1 MIRAVLFDFDGTL
14 YDRDL
19 ALRRMAEEQFA
30 TFRSELGVNGP
41 AFVSRLLALDD
52 HGHGRP
58 KHMHHKLAE
67 ELGFSPALADRLE
80 ACFRSNYPAHCHP
93 PDDCLS
99 TLGKLREEGI
109 KLGIVTN
116 GPVTWQMKKI
126 EKTGVSPFFD
136 TIVVSEAEGIQKPD
150 PRIFAR
156 ALERCGVEAG
166 ESIFVGDHP
175 EADILGARNAGLL
188 PVWKRKPYWEVPN
201 DILRINQLSEVL
213 SLVGLKSGLSGS
225 EKKKV

>member
-30 TFRSELGVNGP
+30 TFRSELGVSGST
-41 AFVSRLLALDD
+41 FVSRLLALDN

-67 ELGFSPALADRLE
+67 ELGFSQDLADRLE
-80 ACFRSNYPAHCHP
+80 ACFRSNYPDHCHP
-93 PDDCLS
+93 PDDCLL
-99 TLGKLREEGI
+99 TLGKLRKEGI
-109 KLGIVTN
+109 KLGIITN
-116 GPVTWQMKKI
+116 GPVAWQMRKI
-126 EKTGVSPFFD
+126 EKTGVTPFFD

-175 EADILGARNAGLL
+175 EADIIGARNAGLL
-188 PVWKRKPYWEVPN
+188 PVWKRKPYWEVSN
-201 DILRINQLSEVL
+201 DTLRINQLSEVP
-213 SLVGLKSGLSGS
+213 SLVCLKPGLS
-225 EKKKV
+225 